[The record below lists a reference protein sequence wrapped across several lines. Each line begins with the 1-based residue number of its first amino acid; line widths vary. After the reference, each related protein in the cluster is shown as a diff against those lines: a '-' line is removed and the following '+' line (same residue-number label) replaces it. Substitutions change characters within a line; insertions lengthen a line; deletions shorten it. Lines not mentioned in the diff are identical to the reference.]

1 MALCDTTLAV
11 NERLVSRSILNKD
24 VVMPS
29 SRELPQ
35 RFSWVTSESDGARAL
50 PIIGREASMPSGRP
64 DNPQELVQIEVQAAA
79 LGFARASLNHKSV
92 DDLRC
97 IELRDV
103 TIPGHSERASGFRL
117 LDIKAIREGRGSEAE
132 LVTVIFGHGRN
143 PSSII
148 PIVIPHKDP
157 SGRAVEIKE
166 QIDSWW
172 NDNHPESR
180 SAHAQV
186 NAGLVAA
193 AAIASSPPSPSSPSR
208 NSTEDTSAVG
218 DLAAAVVETAVNV
231 APVVLPDSHVA
242 ESAVEAIGS
251 GIEAA
256 ADSGVLEGLG
266 DAIGG
271 IFDVLGGL
279 DF

>member
-1 MALCDTTLAV
+1 
-11 NERLVSRSILNKD
+11 
-24 VVMPS
+24 MPS

-64 DNPQELVQIEVQAAA
+64 ETPQELVRIEVQAAA
-79 LGFARASLNHKSV
+79 LGFARASLSHKST

-103 TIPGHSERASGFRL
+103 TIPGHSNRASGFRL

-143 PSSII
+143 PSSLI

-157 SGRAVEIKE
+157 SGLAGEIKE

-172 NDNHPESR
+172 NENHPESR

-193 AAIASSPPSPSSPSR
+193 AAIASSPAISSSSARSTTGDTFCSGGPSSCCSGNR
-208 NSTEDTSAVG
+208 GECWASTIA
-218 DLAAAVVETAVNV
+218 
-231 APVVLPDSHVA
+231 
-242 ESAVEAIGS
+242 
-251 GIEAA
+251 
-256 ADSGVLEGLG
+256 
-266 DAIGG
+266 
-271 IFDVLGGL
+271 
-279 DF
+279 